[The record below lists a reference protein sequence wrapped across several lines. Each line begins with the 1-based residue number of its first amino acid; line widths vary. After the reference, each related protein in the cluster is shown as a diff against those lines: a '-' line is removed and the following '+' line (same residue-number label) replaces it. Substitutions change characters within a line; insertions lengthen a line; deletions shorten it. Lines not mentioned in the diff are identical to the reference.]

1 MPKHLILA
9 STSPRRQEILR
20 GAGIESTVAT
30 SDYEE
35 DMTQDMPPIELV
47 KELAKG
53 KALAVASDY
62 PNDVVLAADTI
73 VAFEGRVLGKPKSTE
88 GIIESLALLNGKK
101 ASTITGFTVVSKGKI
116 VTEAIAADIFFRHLT
131 KAEISA
137 YAMIGEGLDKAGGF
151 GIQGVGALL
160 FNKIEG
166 DYFTIVG
173 LPVSRVAQVLATFDV
188 ETPLSSR

>member
-20 GAGIESTVAT
+20 GAGIEFTVAT

-88 GIIESLALLNGKK
+88 GIIESLTLLNGKK
-101 ASTITGFTVVSKGKI
+101 ASTITGFAVVSKGKI
-116 VTEAIAADIFFRHLT
+116 VTEAITADIFFRHLT

-160 FNKIEG
+160 FDKIEG